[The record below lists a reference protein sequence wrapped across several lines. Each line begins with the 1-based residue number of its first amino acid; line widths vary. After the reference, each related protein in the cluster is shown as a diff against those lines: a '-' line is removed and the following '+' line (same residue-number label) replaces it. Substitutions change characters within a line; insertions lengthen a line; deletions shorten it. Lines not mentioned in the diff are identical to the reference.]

1 MNRFIHQ
8 LAETHGIS
16 SSSEINIDTLLSDS
30 NTSTLE
36 LLPEHLE
43 GQTLESIRTA
53 IHTSLLTVYTNKNVQ
68 SIPSTSSPEYEE
80 TTENVVRRSFDI
92 NAIHTKLADYRY
104 VDELYQLQRG
114 KHVRWIRIPT
124 NTLENIQPTL
134 TNGGIVVDIK
144 IQDTGVHVLCKNG
157 KRYIQYKFDDCLT
170 YQKLSTDELLILTAI
185 RYMPT
190 SV

>member
-1 MNRFIHQ
+1 MKRFIRE
-8 LAETHGIS
+8 LAYVHGIS
-16 SSSEINIDTLLSDS
+16 RSSEINIDTLLSNS

-53 IHTSLLTVYTNKNVQ
+53 IHTSLLTVYTNKN
-68 SIPSTSSPEYEE
+68 I
-80 TTENVVRRSFDI
+80 DL

-114 KHVRWIRIPT
+114 KHVRWIRIPRNT
-124 NTLENIQPTL
+124 NVINIPENTTPPL

-190 SV
+190 SM

>member
-16 SSSEINIDTLLSDS
+16 SSSELNIDTLLSNS

-53 IHTSLLTVYTNKNVQ
+53 IHTSLLTVYQNT
-68 SIPSTSSPEYEE
+68 II
-80 TTENVVRRSFDI
+80 DLD
-92 NAIHTKLADYRY
+92 AIHTKLADYRY
-104 VDELYQLQRG
+104 IDELYQLQRG
-114 KHVRWIRIPT
+114 KHVRWIRIPRNT
-124 NTLENIQPTL
+124 NVINTPENTTPTL

-170 YQKLSTDELLILTAI
+170 YQKLSTDELLILTAVGFT
-185 RYMPT
+185 PT

>member
-16 SSSEINIDTLLSDS
+16 SSSELNIDTLLSDS

-43 GQTLESIRTA
+43 GQTLESIRTT
-53 IHTSLLTVYTNKNVQ
+53 IHTSLLTVYKHKN
-68 SIPSTSSPEYEE
+68 I
-80 TTENVVRRSFDI
+80 DL
-92 NAIHTKLADYRY
+92 NAIHTKLAGYRY

-114 KHVRWIRIPT
+114 KHVRWIRIPRNT
-124 NTLENIQPTL
+124 NVINTLENTTPTL

-144 IQDTGVHVLCKNG
+144 IMDTGVHVLCKNG

-170 YQKLSTDELLILTAI
+170 YQKLSTDELLVLTAVGFA
-185 RYMPT
+185 PT
-190 SV
+190 SM